1 MPEYDKHAVKA
12 AVKVSTV
19 IGDLV
24 GEPPVRRGRELLVC
38 CPFHDDRHPSLRI
51 NDEKNGGVWHC
62 DPCGMGGDAFRFAM
76 EHQGLAFADAVNFL
90 GERYQVE
97 RSRT

>member
-1 MPEYDKHAVKA
+1 MPEYDTHAIKA

-24 GEPPVRRGRELLVC
+24 GQPPVRRGRELLVC

-51 NDEKNGGVWHC
+51 NDEKNVWYCH
-62 DPCGMGGDAFRFAM
+62 PCGDGGDVFSFVM
-76 EHQGLAFADAVNFL
+76 DHQGLTFADAVSFL